1 MNKLI
6 KTNIGKNPQN
16 GNSYSSEKVKF
27 LFTQRP
33 FPQMAMEYNMS
44 SILKYIFMF
53 IKFHILKKLY
63 NFTNVI

>member
-44 SILKYIFMF
+44 SILKYILMF
-53 IKFHILKKLY
+53 
-63 NFTNVI
+63 V